1 MTQQAHKDEILNTL
15 LETYDTK
22 EAWVDMM
29 TKMKEIHIN
38 RRDLEQDYDSDS
50 NLPRNQIKAINSM
63 NEALDKIVRL
73 SRLSIQ
79 MPSVSQ
85 H

>member
-15 LETYDTK
+15 LETYDSK

-50 NLPRNQIKAINSM
+50 NVPRNQIKAINIM
-63 NEALDKIVRL
+63 NEALEEIIRL
-73 SRLSIQ
+73 TGL
-79 MPSVSQ
+79 SVSY

>member
-29 TKMKEIHIN
+29 TKMKEIHIS